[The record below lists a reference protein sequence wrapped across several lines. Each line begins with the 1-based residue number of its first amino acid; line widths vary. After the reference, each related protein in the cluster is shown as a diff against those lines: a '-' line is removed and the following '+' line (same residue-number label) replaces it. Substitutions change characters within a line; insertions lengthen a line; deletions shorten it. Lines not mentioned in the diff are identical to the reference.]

1 MPISLTIDN
10 SSSETVNL
18 IEFSTPRKTPSN
30 QFNYEKT
37 DEISSFSF
45 KDSKIQSST
54 HSNMN
59 QTNTPRQNKFAS
71 DDSTELGLR
80 STMNNEDNSSILN
93 SKTDKKESCD
103 NIMYLIPKEPK

>member
-1 MPISLTIDN
+1 
-10 SSSETVNL
+10 
-18 IEFSTPRKTPSN
+18 
-30 QFNYEKT
+30 
-37 DEISSFSF
+37 
-45 KDSKIQSST
+45 
-54 HSNMN
+54 MN

-71 DDSTELGLR
+71 DDSIELGLR